1 VFLGAYVLSAV
12 VVWAGLWL
20 IGARL
25 YRSAW
30 ATAALIAAFTL
41 RHRITRTSANSLEPY
56 FHPRMLAFGLG
67 LLAIAALLRRRLW
80 LAVVLVA
87 VAAAVHVTTALWF
100 AVLVGVAI
108 LVLDRRWR
116 LTVLPL
122 LAAGVAGTAWA
133 FGGGIL
139 EGRLQSM
146 DALWLQAVATKDSL
160 FASQWPVSAWIA
172 NLGLLGALWAA
183 HTYRR
188 RHRAA
193 ASEEQALVWGATA
206 LVALF
211 LVTLPFVSA
220 GVAFFVQLQIPRVFW
235 LVDAVATLV
244 VVGAIARPWERATQT
259 AVLLAIV
266 LGLVAVGRGLF
277 VMLVERPERSL
288 FAVHLPADQ
297 WQDAMAWVARED
309 RAAHVLADPG
319 HAWKFGTSVRV
330 SGGRDVLIEEVKDSA
345 LAIYSRDVAARV
357 VERTEAVGDFSTLT
371 SERARALAMRYDL
384 DYLVTVAEMPM
395 LRQVYQN
402 PLFRV
407 YSLADAVSR

>member
-1 VFLGAYVLSAV
+1 
-12 VVWAGLWL
+12 
-20 IGARL
+20 
-25 YRSAW
+25 
-30 ATAALIAAFTL
+30 
-41 RHRITRTSANSLEPY
+41 
-56 FHPRMLAFGLG
+56 
-67 LLAIAALLRRRLW
+67 
-80 LAVVLVA
+80 
-87 VAAAVHVTTALWF
+87 
-100 AVLVGVAI
+100 
-108 LVLDRRWR
+108 
-116 LTVLPL
+116 
-122 LAAGVAGTAWA
+122 
-133 FGGGIL
+133 
-139 EGRLQSM
+139 
-146 DALWLQAVATKDSL
+146 LWLQAVATKDSL

-371 SERARALAMRYDL
+371 SERARVLAMRYDL

-407 YSLADAVSR
+407 YSLTDAVSR